1 MKNKNVL
8 ITCLLGGM
16 MLMAGCSRMMDST
29 KEAFGVQ
36 KKDILVSRVQS
47 ARDAQM
53 DAKEQF
59 ATALD
64 EFRSVVGYK
73 GTLLDE
79 KYKTLKSQY
88 DKCESRTRTV
98 ESRIEDVRRVAKSLF
113 REWEDE
119 LDQYSSPALRKS
131 SETKLEATRVKCDK
145 MIAAMEKARDKIY
158 PVLAAFRDQVL
169 FIKHNLNAQAIAS
182 LEGELGVIEK
192 EISLLIREMENSM
205 AEADTFIRQ
214 MQILEI

>member
-1 MKNKNVL
+1 MH
-8 ITCLLGGM
+8 
-16 MLMAGCSRMMDST
+16 
-29 KEAFGVQ
+29 
-36 KKDILVSRVQS
+36 
-47 ARDAQM
+47 
-53 DAKEQF
+53 
-59 ATALD
+59 TALD
-64 EFRSVVGYK
+64 EFRSVVGYNS
-73 GTLLDE
+73 TLLDE

-98 ESRIEDVRRVAKSLF
+98 ESRIEDVRRVAKGLF

-158 PVLAAFRDQVL
+158 PVLASFKDQVL

-182 LEGELGVIEK
+182 LEGELGIIEK

-214 MQILEI
+214 MQILEV